1 MRVQRRPTL
10 VMVQGCAAIL
20 DMTHRVEH
28 SRGFRLELKGCGKF
42 QKGVLQVVQRD
53 APLYIGRACA
63 MGMGVNQ
70 TRHEDLGAVP
80 SYILLRIPPVQ
91 VFIRADLPN
100 RILTN

>member
-1 MRVQRRPTL
+1 
-10 VMVQGCAAIL
+10 
-20 DMTHRVEH
+20 
-28 SRGFRLELKGCGKF
+28 
-42 QKGVLQVVQRD
+42 
-53 APLYIGRACA
+53 
-63 MGMGVNQ
+63 MGMGVNE